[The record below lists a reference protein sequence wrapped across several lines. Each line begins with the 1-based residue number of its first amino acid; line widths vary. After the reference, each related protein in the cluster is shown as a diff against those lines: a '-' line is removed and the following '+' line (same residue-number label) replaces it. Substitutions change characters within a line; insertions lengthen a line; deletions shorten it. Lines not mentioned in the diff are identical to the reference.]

1 VCGEN
6 PTVKALID
14 YEGFCG
20 LKAEESEATVPE
32 IGPVELKERIDA
44 GADFLLL
51 DVREPR
57 EYEIARIPGSRLI
70 PLGDLPGRLGEIEPW
85 RDREVVIHCKSGA
98 RSRKACGV
106 PFRPGSAT

>member
-1 VCGEN
+1 V
-6 PTVKALID
+6 ALID

-20 LKAEESEATVPE
+20 LTAEASEPPVPE
-32 IGPVELKERIDA
+32 IGPVDLKGRMDA

-57 EYEIARIPGSRLI
+57 EYEIARIPGSTLI
-70 PLGDLPGRLGEIEPW
+70 PLGDLPNRLGEIEAW
-85 RDREVVIHCKSGA
+85 RDREIVIHCKSGA

-106 PFRPGSAT
+106 LIQAGFAA